1 MSGEAGMKI
10 INAKMHGY
18 LDYLVVLVF
27 LAAPTLL
34 HLSMVPATVAYVLAG
49 VHLALTL
56 LTDFPLGLIKVVPL
70 KVHGIIE
77 LIVGP
82 CLIALPFVLGFG
94 GEPAAQF
101 FYIACGVVI
110 LVVWTLTKYE
120 K

>member
-1 MSGEAGMKI
+1 MKI

-18 LDYLVVLVF
+18 LDYLVVLIF
-27 LAAPTLL
+27 LAAPSLL
-34 HLSMVPATVAYVLAG
+34 HLSMVPATISYALAI
-49 VHLALTL
+49 VHLVLTL
-56 LTDFPLGLIKVVPL
+56 LTDFPLGVFKVVPL
-70 KVHGIIE
+70 KLHGIIE

-101 FYIACGVVI
+101 FYIANGVLI
-110 LVVWTLTKYE
+110 LIVWFLTKYE

>member
-1 MSGEAGMKI
+1 MKI
-10 INAKMHGY
+10 IGAKMHGY

-27 LAAPTLL
+27 LVAPTLL
-34 HLSMVPATVAYVLAG
+34 HLSMVPATISYVLAG

-56 LTDFPLGLIKVVPL
+56 LTDFPLGVFKVVPL
-70 KVHGIIE
+70 SVHGIIE

-94 GEPAAQF
+94 GELPAEA
-101 FYIACGVVI
+101 FYIICGLVI
-110 LVVWTLTKYE
+110 LAVWSLTKYE